1 MEINSSLLNSKSMR
15 FVKQSLIDISKIDN
29 KEKFRVKL
37 INYIDDSSTDNEDEF
52 FFDMLSFLRFLKP
65 SSKSIAFTTPNKL
78 IYMNAPNG
86 GNVGESVRK
95 WDFIYCHECLHQL
108 WDTFGVKEQIEKAG
122 IEYNHKLLNI
132 ASDCVINEY
141 LRDKRKKEHF
151 ENGIYPEV
159 IEKDFGVKYD
169 YRNDT
174 QFTLYL
180 KLLEQ
185 KNKLK
190 DFEKNNPGMIDDDM
204 PKEKLKPKSTE
215 KVKTPPP
222 PPGPSE
228 KHSKDYIKGWKDAIK
243 DVVGKKVDP
252 LDKDYKEKNTGN
264 DEYDNGY
271 NDCMK
276 DIITGLTDGIALGD
290 SPSNAAGSGDL
301 PQIPWDIDNEKQSS
315 SSSSSGSSEDSDDS
329 DNSDNDDVDS
339 DIDDSSSSAQDAAD
353 EAKEAAENA
362 QEAADK
368 AKEAAEKSQNEED
381 KEAAEKAQKAADEAK
396 EAAERAQEAADEAK
410 EAAENGDEKAE
421 EKATKKAKEEAK
433 KAKAA
438 SDKASNEAGNGD
450 DDTELVESEAD
461 LEQIRKNAEAIIE
474 KYKNKIVGDFG
485 SFIKKCKS
493 SVALKKDGLGVNNQR
508 GMASW
513 NEKLNANVNAF
524 VKKKIF
530 QKKRQ
535 FEKTYSRVKRG
546 SGFIEFG
553 KPIEPGRK
561 VREQKLTINAC
572 FYVDCSGSMGGDRL
586 ENATKA
592 IYRISEGLKKH
603 FSKDKI
609 VEDVVFKLVAWDTS
623 FYDVKWGNKIQA
635 KGGTMSLE
643 DLVEGVIDKSA
654 DYLINIIITDGEFS
668 NSSASKIEKLL
679 SNNIEGMFAFVI
691 NNSNCTLVKNIA
703 KKYSDKIFYI
713 EASSNFE
720 LK

>member
-52 FFDMLSFLRFLKP
+52 FFEMLSFLRFLKP

-290 SPSNAAGSGDL
+290 SSNNAGGSGDL

-329 DNSDNDDVDS
+329 DNSDNDDMDD
-339 DIDDSSSSAQDAAD
+339 DIDNSSSSAQDAAD
-353 EAKEAAENA
+353 EAKEAAEN
-362 QEAADK
+362 
-368 AKEAAEKSQNEED
+368 
-381 KEAAEKAQKAADEAK
+381 
-396 EAAERAQEAADEAK
+396 
-410 EAAENGDEKAE
+410 GDEKVE

-450 DDTELVESEAD
+450 DDTELVETEAD

>member
-52 FFDMLSFLRFLKP
+52 FFEMLSFLRFLKP

-86 GNVGESVRK
+86 GKVGESVRK

-290 SPSNAAGSGDL
+290 SSNNAGGSGDL

-329 DNSDNDDVDS
+329 DNSDNDDMDD
-339 DIDDSSSSAQDAAD
+339 DIDNSSSSAQDAAD
-353 EAKEAAENA
+353 EAKEAAEN
-362 QEAADK
+362 
-368 AKEAAEKSQNEED
+368 
-381 KEAAEKAQKAADEAK
+381 
-396 EAAERAQEAADEAK
+396 
-410 EAAENGDEKAE
+410 GDEKVE

-450 DDTELVESEAD
+450 DDTELVETEAD

>member
-52 FFDMLSFLRFLKP
+52 FFEMLSFLRFLKP

-243 DVVGKKVDP
+243 DAVGKKVDP

-290 SPSNAAGSGDL
+290 SSNNAGGSGDL

-329 DNSDNDDVDS
+329 DNSDNDDMDD
-339 DIDDSSSSAQDAAD
+339 DIDNSSSSAQDAAD
-353 EAKEAAENA
+353 EAKEAAE
-362 QEAADK
+362 
-368 AKEAAEKSQNEED
+368 
-381 KEAAEKAQKAADEAK
+381 KAQDAADEAK
-396 EAAERAQEAADEAK
+396 EAAEKAQKAADEAK

-450 DDTELVESEAD
+450 DDTELVETEAD

>member
-52 FFDMLSFLRFLKP
+52 FFEMLSFLRFLKP

-222 PPGPSE
+222 LPGPSE

-243 DVVGKKVDP
+243 DAVGKKVDP

-290 SPSNAAGSGDL
+290 SSSNAGGSGDL

-329 DNSDNDDVDS
+329 DNSDNDDMDD

-353 EAKEAAENA
+353 EAKEAAE
-362 QEAADK
+362 K
-368 AKEAAEKSQNEED
+368 
-381 KEAAEKAQKAADEAK
+381 
-396 EAAERAQEAADEAK
+396 AQEAADEAK

-450 DDTELVESEAD
+450 DDTELVETEAD

>member
-52 FFDMLSFLRFLKP
+52 FFEMLSFLRFLKP

-86 GNVGESVRK
+86 GKVGESVRK

-108 WDTFGVKEQIEKAG
+108 WDTVGVKEQIEKAG

-290 SPSNAAGSGDL
+290 SSNNAGGSGDL

-329 DNSDNDDVDS
+329 DNSDNDDMDD
-339 DIDDSSSSAQDAAD
+339 DIDNSSSSAQD
-353 EAKEAAENA
+353 
-362 QEAADK
+362 
-368 AKEAAEKSQNEED
+368 
-381 KEAAEKAQKAADEAK
+381 
-396 EAAERAQEAADEAK
+396 AADEAK

-450 DDTELVESEAD
+450 DDTELVETEAD

>member
-37 INYIDDSSTDNEDEF
+37 VNYIDDSSTAEEDEF
-52 FFDMLSFLRFLKP
+52 FFEMLSFLRFLKP
-65 SSKSIAFTTPNKL
+65 NSKSIAFTDKNKL

-159 IEKDFGVKYD
+159 LEKEFGVKYD

-190 DFEKNNPGMIDDDM
+190 EFEKNNPNMVDDDM

-215 KVKTPPP
+215 KVKAPPP

-243 DVVGKKVDP
+243 DAVGKKVDP
-252 LDKDYKEKNTGN
+252 LDKDYEEKNTGN
-264 DEYDNGY
+264 TEYDKGY

-276 DIITGLTDGIALGD
+276 DIIKGLTDGIQLGD
-290 SPSNAAGSGDL
+290 SSSNAGGSGDL
-301 PQIPWDIDNEKQSS
+301 PQIPWDTDNEEQSS

-329 DNSDNDDVDS
+329 DNSDNDDMDD
-339 DIDDSSSSAQDAAD
+339 DIDNSSSSAQDAAD
-353 EAKEAAENA
+353 EAKEAAEKA
-362 QEAADK
+362 QDAADE

-381 KEAAEKAQKAADEAK
+381 KEAAKK
-396 EAAERAQEAADEAK
+396 AQEAADEAK

-421 EKATKKAKEEAK
+421 EKATKKAKDEAK
-433 KAKAA
+433 KAKDAAKKAQDA
-438 SDKASNEAGNGD
+438 SDKASDGAGSGD
-450 DDTELVESEAD
+450 DATELVETEAD
-461 LEQIRKNAEAIIE
+461 LEEIRKNAEAIIE
-474 KYKNKIVGDFG
+474 KYKNRIIGDFG

-513 NEKLNANVNAF
+513 NEKLNTYVNAF

-535 FEKTYSRVKRG
+535 FERTYSRVKRG

>member
-1 MEINSSLLNSKSMR
+1 
-15 FVKQSLIDISKIDN
+15 
-29 KEKFRVKL
+29 
-37 INYIDDSSTDNEDEF
+37 
-52 FFDMLSFLRFLKP
+52 
-65 SSKSIAFTTPNKL
+65 
-78 IYMNAPNG
+78 
-86 GNVGESVRK
+86 
-95 WDFIYCHECLHQL
+95 
-108 WDTFGVKEQIEKAG
+108 
-122 IEYNHKLLNI
+122 
-132 ASDCVINEY
+132 
-141 LRDKRKKEHF
+141 
-151 ENGIYPEV
+151 
-159 IEKDFGVKYD
+159 
-169 YRNDT
+169 
-174 QFTLYL
+174 
-180 KLLEQ
+180 
-185 KNKLK
+185 
-190 DFEKNNPGMIDDDM
+190 
-204 PKEKLKPKSTE
+204 
-215 KVKTPPP
+215 
-222 PPGPSE
+222 
-228 KHSKDYIKGWKDAIK
+228 
-243 DVVGKKVDP
+243 
-252 LDKDYKEKNTGN
+252 
-264 DEYDNGY
+264 
-271 NDCMK
+271 
-276 DIITGLTDGIALGD
+276 
-290 SPSNAAGSGDL
+290 
-301 PQIPWDIDNEKQSS
+301 
-315 SSSSSGSSEDSDDS
+315 
-329 DNSDNDDVDS
+329 
-339 DIDDSSSSAQDAAD
+339 
-353 EAKEAAENA
+353 
-362 QEAADK
+362 
-368 AKEAAEKSQNEED
+368 
-381 KEAAEKAQKAADEAK
+381 
-396 EAAERAQEAADEAK
+396 
-410 EAAENGDEKAE
+410 
-421 EKATKKAKEEAK
+421 
-433 KAKAA
+433 
-438 SDKASNEAGNGD
+438 
-450 DDTELVESEAD
+450 
-461 LEQIRKNAEAIIE
+461 
-474 KYKNKIVGDFG
+474 
-485 SFIKKCKS
+485 
-493 SVALKKDGLGVNNQR
+493 
-508 GMASW
+508 MASW

>member
-15 FVKQSLIDISKIDN
+15 FVKQSLIDVSKIDN

-37 INYIDDSSTDNEDEF
+37 VNYIDDSSTAEEDEF
-52 FFDMLSFLRFLKP
+52 FFEMLSFLRFLKP

-78 IYMNAPNG
+78 IYMNAPTG

-159 IEKDFGVKYD
+159 LEKEFGVKYD

-174 QFTLYL
+174 QFSLYL

-185 KNKLK
+185 KNKLNE
-190 DFEKNNPGMIDDDM
+190 FEKNNPGMIDDDM

-215 KVKTPPP
+215 KVKTPPA

-243 DVVGKKVDP
+243 DTVGKKVDP

-264 DEYDNGY
+264 NEYDKGY
-271 NDCMK
+271 NDCMN
-276 DIITGLTDGIALGD
+276 DIIKGLTDGIQLGD
-290 SPSNAAGSGDL
+290 SSSNAGGSGDL
-301 PQIPWDIDNEKQSS
+301 PQIPWDTDNEEQSS
-315 SSSSSGSSEDSDDS
+315 SSSSSDSSEDSDDS
-329 DNSDNDDVDS
+329 DNSDNDDLDNTPN
-339 DIDDSSSSAQDAAD
+339 DSSSAQDAAD
-353 EAKEAAENA
+353 EAKEAAEKA
-362 QEAADK
+362 QKAADEAKK
-368 AKEAAEKSQNEED
+368 APEKSQNEED
-381 KEAAEKAQKAADEAK
+381 KEAAKKTQEAADEAK
-396 EAAERAQEAADEAK
+396 KAADKAQEAADEAK
-410 EAAENGDEKAE
+410 EAAENGDKKTE
-421 EKATKKAKEEAK
+421 EKAAKKAKEEAK

-450 DDTELVESEAD
+450 DETELVETEAD

-474 KYKNKIVGDFG
+474 KYKNRIVGDFG

-535 FEKTYSRVKRG
+535 FERTYSRVKRG

-572 FYVDCSGSMGGDRL
+572 FYVDCSGSMSGDRL

-603 FSKDKI
+603 FTKDKI
-609 VEDVVFKLVAWDTS
+609 VEDVVFKLVAWDTN
-623 FYDVKWGNKIQA
+623 FYDVKWGNKIHP

-703 KKYSDKIFYI
+703 KKYTDKIFYI
-713 EASSNFE
+713 EASSDFE

>member
-52 FFDMLSFLRFLKP
+52 FFEMLSFLRFLKP

-86 GNVGESVRK
+86 GKVGESVRK

-243 DVVGKKVDP
+243 DAVGKKVDP

-290 SPSNAAGSGDL
+290 SSSNAGGSGDL

-329 DNSDNDDVDS
+329 DNSDNDDMDD
-339 DIDDSSSSAQDAAD
+339 DIDDISSSAQD
-353 EAKEAAENA
+353 
-362 QEAADK
+362 
-368 AKEAAEKSQNEED
+368 
-381 KEAAEKAQKAADEAK
+381 
-396 EAAERAQEAADEAK
+396 AADEAK

-438 SDKASNEAGNGD
+438 ADKASNEAGNGD
-450 DDTELVESEAD
+450 DSTELVETEAD